1 MNQYEFHDL
10 NVNTRGEPN
19 WLPPEAMYIVRHGVG
34 TPLEDLIQGYQTLT
48 VTGRELAAYKLNT
61 SEVEG
66 VDGSMYLDATH
77 PEREI
82 EVTYQL
88 VEKDDES
95 FRAAYQLMN
104 QYLSEKQFSFYFY
117 DDDLYQWT
125 GTVTEAET
133 PAAGSNRVKST
144 FKITCSDPFKRLR
157 NPVTYSGAD
166 TLTIAE
172 PAYYPTVPDRM
183 EVTLKAA
190 SKALTITNSR
200 QTITLSGD
208 FKAGDKVAFMFGN
221 DATITLNGE
230 PAINLLDLTSD
241 FDNFAVKQD
250 DKVTATPASALS
262 LELRRKEL

>member
-19 WLPPEAMYIVRHGVG
+19 WLPPEAMYIVRNGAG

-48 VTGRELAAYKLNT
+48 VTGRELAAYKVNT
-61 SEVEG
+61 SEGEG
-66 VDGSMYLDATH
+66 VDGSLYLDANY

-95 FRAAYQLMN
+95 FRAAYQLLN
-104 QYLSEKQFSFYFY
+104 QQLSRKQFSFYFY
-117 DDDLYQWT
+117 DDDLYEWT

-133 PAAGSNRVKST
+133 PAAGSNCVKST
-144 FKITCSDPFKRLR
+144 FKLTCSDPYKRLR
-157 NPVTYSGAD
+157 NPVIYHGAD
-166 TLTIAE
+166 SVTIAE
-172 PAYYPTVPDRM
+172 PAYYPTVPDSI
-183 EVTLKAA
+183 EATLA
-190 SKALTITNSR
+190 STSKGLTVTNSR
-200 QTITLSGD
+200 QTITLTGD
-208 FKAGDKVAFMFGN
+208 FKTGDKVAFIFG
-221 DATITLNGE
+221 DSATITLNGKQ
-230 PAINLLDLTSD
+230 AIDLLDLTSD

-250 DKVTATPASALS
+250 DTVTATPASALS